1 MFVISS
7 PSFTLGW
14 YSFILYSNF
23 GQPHFLTCTFIF
35 CQLFSDLPF
44 YRFFSIF
51 SVHFITPRVFLN
63 LNSNLFC
70 RIIFSQVLRSPVIC
84 DHVPL
89 HSNLTFNYFS
99 INEGCV
105 CSFLINCIFYYFFFY
120 YFSIFHINYSYIDS
134 YLNL

>member
-1 MFVISS
+1 MFVLSS
-7 PSFTLGW
+7 PNFTLGW

-99 INEGCV
+99 INEGCLFF
-105 CSFLINCIFYYFFFY
+105 SNKLYILLLFFLLLFNI
-120 YFSIFHINYSYIDS
+120 SY
-134 YLNL
+134 